1 MQAKSF
7 ASFES
12 VENDVRTIALAAS
25 STTEM
30 RRVQSTSSVIASN
43 PRLTVS
49 PSPPA
54 SWSERHDDV
63 PGRRDREARARTDD
77 QRRAFLLN
85 HRRSGEAV
93 ADREAGAFV
102 HGRLDEP
109 AGLREPG
116 GPPPLDGLFGPTA
129 GASLE
134 YDFTTRDGSA
144 HGDTDVDEL
153 DRYVWRCERE
163 LLAIRR
169 LEGRRERPSRGV
181 CVASVVGTVGQLD
194 DEVKPLPQETAVGEP
209 LEARGLQL
217 EPGVGHDGARVVL
230 EGVERGLEHG
240 AIAAVEADPDGG
252 DAVHAGRRNQKAER

>member
-30 RRVQSTSSVIASN
+30 SRVQSTSSVIASN

-49 PSPPA
+49 PSPAA

-63 PGRRDREARARTDD
+63 PGPRDREARTWIDD
-77 QRRAFLLN
+77 QRRALLLD
-85 HRRSGEAV
+85 HRRAREAV
-93 ADREAGAFV
+93 ADREAGAVV

-116 GPPPLDGLFGPTA
+116 GPPPLDG
-129 GASLE
+129 
-134 YDFTTRDGSA
+134 
-144 HGDTDVDEL
+144 H
-153 DRYVWRCERE
+153 VWRCERE

-169 LEGRRERPSRGV
+169 LEGRRERSSRGV
-181 CVASVVGTVGQLD
+181 RVASVVGTVGQ
-194 DEVKPLPQETAVGEP
+194 
-209 LEARGLQL
+209 
-217 EPGVGHDGARVVL
+217 
-230 EGVERGLEHG
+230 
-240 AIAAVEADPDGG
+240 
-252 DAVHAGRRNQKAER
+252 